1 MILFYTFNTAVVIAC
16 WHGPPAGFGRLS
28 WPALHVRGGATPA
41 STSGKDGLRLF
52 WNAFGSGGDAEEKRR
67 REQEEIAATR
77 EAQRKARE
85 DRLERDLEDREA
97 GADDDERDGDSTLVS
112 LAAAGESAWFHV
124 WPHVL
129 SLPTG
134 GE

>member
-1 MILFYTFNTAVVIAC
+1 MITY

-28 WPALHVRGGATPA
+28 WPALRVRGGATPA

-67 REQEEIAATR
+67 RELEKETAATR

-85 DRLERDLEDREA
+85 DRLERDLEDKEA
-97 GADDDERDGDSTLVS
+97 GADDDERDGDSMLVS
-112 LAAAGESAWFHV
+112 LAAAGESVWFHG
-124 WPHVL
+124 WPLVL
-129 SLPTG
+129 SLPIG